1 VETRVVKSRV
11 PVELA
16 GVTGEAGRMVWATES
31 GVSGRAGTVAA
42 KPVAAARSGLRSG
55 RASEHDSE
63 PDREC
68 GPDVLHAIETSPA
81 TPGFAPKRV

>member
-1 VETRVVKSRV
+1 MKPWV

-31 GVSGRAGTVAA
+31 GVSGCGGTVATNT
-42 KPVAAARSGLRSG
+42 VAAAWSGLRGG
-55 RASEHDSE
+55 RESKHDRE
-63 PDREC
+63 PDCER

-81 TPGFAPKRV
+81 TPGFAPERV